1 MSGSLLWKSTCKRQR
16 SFLFQ
21 SDNILA
27 FTSKCRSASEGP
39 LLGSLA
45 NARSCSSDAGWW
57 KMKSVSSSMP
67 KWNLNS
73 SQVKC
78 LKTVRYFIFYI
89 YIRHTLLTKKA
100 RRSALISLSR
110 SAVSWRLFLGDWKAF
125 SVPLWS
131 TSVFLMALAINGANS
146 FASSFML
153 NWLCPWLGILS
164 FPLDDSGTCGT
175 CVQR

>member
-1 MSGSLLWKSTCKRQR
+1 MSGSLLWKSTCKRWR

-45 NARSCSSDAGWW
+45 NAQSCSSDAGWW

-78 LKTVRYFIFYI
+78 LKTVHYFIFYI

-100 RRSALISLSR
+100 RCSALISLSC
-110 SAVSWRLFLGDWKAF
+110 SAVSWQLFFRDQKAF

-131 TSVFLMALAINGANS
+131 TLVFLMALATNGANS
-146 FASSFML
+146 FASSFIL

-164 FPLDDSGTCGT
+164 FLLDDSGTCGT